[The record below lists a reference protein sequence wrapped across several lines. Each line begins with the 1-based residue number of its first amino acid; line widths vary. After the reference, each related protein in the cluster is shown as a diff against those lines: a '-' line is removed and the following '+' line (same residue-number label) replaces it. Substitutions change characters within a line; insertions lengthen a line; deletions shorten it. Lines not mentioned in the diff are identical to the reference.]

1 MTIPVVGSTA
11 GLPEKFFHLFVQN
24 NNPLLLVI
32 SGWLVYEADSHAFR
46 NRTFNKLM
54 SSTLA
59 IYLITDAINIRPLL
73 TQALLPEVMR
83 GIGFVYIFIVCA
95 VCLLADRIRM
105 ALFSLLYEMVSKIKK
120 IQSK

>member
-1 MTIPVVGSTA
+1 M
-11 GLPEKFFHLFVQN
+11 
-24 NNPLLLVI
+24 LVI

-59 IYLITDAINIRPLL
+59 IYLITDAINIRPFL

-105 ALFSLLYEMVSKIKK
+105 ALFSLLYEMISKTKK